1 MPHPALPELEAKPK
15 QGRLQK
21 RRPAPAAAAAV
32 PASADPT
39 VTGACA
45 STSAAAAE
53 PPPDAPDAKRRAV
66 GAAAGAVAGAA
77 GSVTVPEPLLPNWRA
92 AKDAQGRL
100 YFYCTL
106 TGEVSWHKPLRNAPQ
121 VALPGV

>member
-1 MPHPALPELEAKPK
+1 MGHAPSGEPQLPNPDRA
-15 QGRLQK
+15 
-21 RRPAPAAAAAV
+21 RRGASVTPAAEDK
-32 PASADPT
+32 SE
-39 VTGACA
+39 
-45 STSAAAAE
+45 S
-53 PPPDAPDAKRRAV
+53 
-66 GAAAGAVAGAA
+66 
-77 GSVTVPEPLLPNWRA
+77 VPEPLLPNWRA